1 MKIKF
6 LFLLVSIT
14 SIINITFATIGARY
28 IIICPD
34 SYIQSLQPLADWKT
48 KKGVKTIIAP
58 LSVTGS
64 SAAQIKNYILN
75 GYNNWDIRPEYILI
89 AGLGTLVPYSGS
101 SDDYYADITGNYRI
115 ELSIGR
121 LPFTTIDQCNLH
133 VAKILAY
140 ERTPYIDDTLWFKK
154 GTIIV
159 REDGSSPP
167 DDVFWENARYIAN
180 FWQNF
185 GYTQVDTFSRLRGHT
200 STNVINSI
208 NDGRMFVVYR
218 GEAVTNWWT
227 PFAIT
232 PSNLANDNKT
242 PVVVSGTCQ
251 TMSVSSDGYLGNAFL
266 NAGSATALKGG
277 VAYFGTTVVAS
288 GSNLGLNRGIVTK
301 GFFQSIFGERTF
313 TLGDAAKRGKFI
325 IDSIQPPSYTTTRYS
340 EWELFGDP
348 ELQLWTSAPKRMVAI
363 YDSVIPVTQ
372 TDLIANIQSDAGLP
386 IQDALV
392 CIKMDT
398 TVYSYGYT
406 NPQGQ
411 IRLPMQT
418 NVTGVMS
425 VTVTAHN
432 FRPFEGTTRIIPANT
447 PYLVY
452 DSCYINDSLG
462 GNNDHKI
469 NPGENIQLRIFLQ
482 NSGGAPA
489 SGVQAVLRSSDQ
501 LVTITDSIQSFG
513 TISQGTIAG
522 SQGLYRFLVNPNC
535 YNNYQLHFQ
544 LFVQDNQGHD
554 WTQQITIPVFAA
566 KLIFVS
572 AAINDSFPGGNG
584 NGRLGSMENAKVI
597 IQINNTGEN
606 LYQATAALN
615 CQSQYITITDSLASF
630 GDISAG
636 GTGNNIYDPFA
647 ISTSPNLPKN
657 YQLNFTVTLSG
668 QGGTY
673 TYHDSLVFGVV
684 TETGNSTDPSGPDAY
699 GYWAYDNTDTLSG
712 RAPSYNWFEIGPSGF
727 GSLIDSITNRDAAV
741 VTLPLPFTFRYYG
754 QNYDS
759 ISVCCNGFLAMG
771 RTSYRLGTN
780 SGIPDTA
787 GPAAMISPFWCDLNA
802 NENTN
807 PAGAGDIYQ
816 YYDSSNHRWIVE
828 FYGIAHY
835 GQTNIRETFQTII
848 LDPVYYPTQ
857 TGDGE
862 IIFMYNTVADPAVAT
877 VGIEN
882 QTQTR
887 GIQYV
892 YNNNYNPTAA
902 VLANGRAI
910 KFSTQTPTN
919 FQSPWI
925 VLTRATYSDSIG
937 GNNNGIPEPGETIRL
952 ITYLRNS
959 GSIQAQNVLVTLR
972 SLDGNVIVTDSI
984 RDFGNIAQGG
994 EVNNQTNPYLFN
1006 IIANPTDTILDFVL
1020 QVQAQ
1025 NYSSIQYFS
1034 IGMQRHPGIEDNF
1047 EANIKNFVLKQNR
1060 PNPFKYYT
1068 TIEYSLP
1075 ISQHVELKVYN
1086 SLGRVV
1092 KTLVAKDQSSGIYQ
1106 VIWDKK
1112 DEMQHN
1118 VSAGIYYC
1126 VFSCSQ
1132 NYKITKKM
1140 VLD

>member
-6 LFLLVSIT
+6 LFLLVLIT
-14 SIINITFATIGARY
+14 SIINIAFATTGARY

-58 LSVTGS
+58 LSVTGNS
-64 SAAQIKNYILN
+64 YSQIKNYISN
-75 GYNNWDIRPEYILI
+75 AYNSWEIRPEYICI
-89 AGLGTLVPYSGS
+89 CGFGTLVPYSGS
-101 SDDYYADITGNYRI
+101 SDDYYANLTGNYEI

-121 LPFTTIDQCNLH
+121 LPFTTNDQCNML
-133 VAKILAY
+133 VSKILGY
-140 ERTPYIDDTLWFKK
+140 ERTPYIDDTMWFKK
-154 GTIIV
+154 GTTII
-159 REDGSSPP
+159 REDNPP
-167 DDVFWENARYIAN
+167 DQYYQSDCRYIRNLWLGTGFALAESLIS
-180 FWQNF
+180 
-185 GYTQVDTFSRLRGHT
+185 TSGHN
-200 STNVINSI
+200 STNVMNAI
-208 NDGRMFVVYR
+208 NDGRAYAIYR
-218 GEAVTNWWT
+218 GQAVTNWWG
-227 PFAIT
+227 PFDQVN
-232 PSNLANDNKT
+232 PSSMTNGFKL
-242 PVVVSGTCQ
+242 PIIISGTCA
-251 TMSVSSDGYLGNAFL
+251 TMSLSNTGYQGDRFL
-266 NAGSATALKGG
+266 NAGTAQDPKGS
-277 VAYFGTTVVAS
+277 VAYFGTAVI
-288 GSNLGLNRGIVTK
+288 GSHVSLPRGLVSR
-301 GFFQSIFGERTF
+301 GFFKAVFEERNW
-313 TLGDAAKRGKFI
+313 TLGNAAKRAKFYM
-325 IDSIQPPSYTTTRYS
+325 DSILPDPTRYG

-348 ELQLWTSAPKRMVAI
+348 ELQLWTGVPHKLFAI
-363 YDSVIPVTQ
+363 YDSIMPVTQ
-372 TDLIANIQSDAGLP
+372 TDFIVNIQSDAGQP
-386 IQDALV
+386 IQNALV
-392 CIKMDT
+392 CIQMDT

-406 NPQGQ
+406 NALGQ
-411 IRLPMQT
+411 VRLPIQPNT
-418 NVTGVMS
+418 TGSLS

-432 FRPFEGTTRIIPANT
+432 YRPFEGTARVIAANT

-452 DSCYINDSLG
+452 DSCYVNDSLG

-489 SGVQAVLRSSDQ
+489 SEVQAVLRSSDP
-501 LVTITDSIQSFG
+501 LITITDSIQSFG
-513 TISQGTIAG
+513 TISQGMIAG

-535 YNNYQLHFQ
+535 NNNYQLNFQ
-544 LFVQDNQGHD
+544 LFVQDSQGHN

-572 AAINDSFPGGNG
+572 SAINDSFPGGNG

-606 LYQATAALN
+606 LYQATAVLN
-615 CQSQYITITDSLASF
+615 CQSQYITITDSSASF

-636 GTGNNIYDPFA
+636 GTSNNIYDPFA

-657 YQLNFTVTLSG
+657 YQLNFSVTLSG

-673 TYHDSLVFGVV
+673 TYHDNLVFGVV
-684 TETGNSTDPSGPDAY
+684 TETGNSNDPSGPDAY

-712 RAPSYNWFEIGPSGF
+712 RAPSYSWFEIGPLGP

-771 RTSYRLGTN
+771 RTNYRLGAN

-787 GPAAMISPFWCDLNA
+787 GPSAMIAPFWCDLNA

-816 YYDSSNHRWIVE
+816 YYDISNHRWIVE
-828 FYGIAHY
+828 FYDVAHY
-835 GQTNIRETFQTII
+835 GQTNVRETFQAII
-848 LDPVYYPTQ
+848 LDPIYYPTQ

-862 IIFMYNTVADPAVAT
+862 IIFQYQTVANPAVAT

-882 QTQTR
+882 QTETR

-892 YNNNYNPTAA
+892 YNNNYNATAA
-902 VLANGRAI
+902 VLSNGRAI

-919 FQSPWI
+919 LQSPWV
-925 VLTRATYSDSIG
+925 VLTQGTYSDSIG

-952 ITYLRNS
+952 ITFLRNS
-959 GSIQAQNVLVTLR
+959 GSIQAQNVLVILR

-984 RDFGNIAQGG
+984 RNFGNIAQGG

-1006 IIANPTDTILDFVL
+1006 IITNPTDTILDFVL

-1034 IGMQRHPGIEDNF
+1034 IGIQRHPGIENNSSQ
-1047 EANIKNFVLKQNR
+1047 NIKYFVLKQNR
-1060 PNPFKYYT
+1060 PNPFKYFT

-1075 ISQHVELKVYN
+1075 VSQHVELKVYN
-1086 SLGRVV
+1086 SLGRIV
-1092 KTLVAKDQSSGIYQ
+1092 KTLVSKNQSSGIYQ
-1106 VIWDKK
+1106 VTWDRK
-1112 DEMQHN
+1112 DDMQRD
-1118 VSAGIYYC
+1118 VSTGIYYC
-1126 VFSCSQ
+1126 VFSNSLNC
-1132 NYKITKKM
+1132 KITRKM
-1140 VLD
+1140 VLN